1 MKESKALEFKESLT
15 NTYLKTV
22 SAYSNYGSGVIQ
34 FGVDDSGRPV
44 GIANPDRACLD
55 IENQINDSVKPK
67 PGYTMSVNQ
76 KTKVI
81 TLSVSEGM
89 FKPYLY
95 KGKAYKRSDT
105 STVEVDQ
112 IELKRLILEGNNQ
125 YFEQLPYQSKTG
137 LTFNVLEEKL
147 VESLKIEKISKD
159 ILRTLNLYTDKGGFN
174 NAAGLLA
181 DKNSF
186 GGIDIV
192 RYGNNINE
200 IAERVQSINQS
211 VLTQYDVAMSIF
223 KRYYEYEEIEGAK
236 RIKKELLPKE
246 AFREA
251 VANAL
256 VHRTWDV
263 NSNIR
268 ISMYQDKIEI
278 SSPGGLPSGISKE
291 EYLNGSIS
299 YLRNPILGNVFFR
312 LHLIEMFGT
321 GIKRIQYSYQL
332 YDTKPGFQIYDNS
345 IVVVLP
351 TMRVTKSVS
360 SDEKKVFDLL
370 SSGQELSSGE
380 IAESVSLSRIKVIRT
395 LNSLLEKGLIKVIGK
410 GRGTKYTKIA

>member
-125 YFEQLPYQSKTG
+125 YFEQLPYQSETG